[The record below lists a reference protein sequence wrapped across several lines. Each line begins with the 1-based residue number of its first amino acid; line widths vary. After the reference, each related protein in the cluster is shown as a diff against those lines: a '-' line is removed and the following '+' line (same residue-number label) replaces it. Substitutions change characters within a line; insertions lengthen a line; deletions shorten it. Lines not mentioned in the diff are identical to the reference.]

1 VKSQLWRDL
10 ADLSSA
16 EDFFAYFD
24 LTFDPRV
31 MAVSR
36 LHILK
41 RFHDNLSC
49 VDGLQSLDD
58 SAARDVYRRQ
68 LADAY
73 CEFAAGIAPTAL
85 VFPGLGRMGGGF
97 VALSNVR
104 RSKRAAPE
112 NKTSESVAP

>member
-1 VKSQLWRDL
+1 MSQLLRDL
-10 ADLSSA
+10 AELSSA

-41 RFHDNLSC
+41 RFHDKISRGDG
-49 VDGLQSLDD
+49 VDALDD
-58 SAARDVYRRQ
+58 PAARDVYRRQ

-73 CEFAAGIAPTAL
+73 CEFAAGVAPTAP

-104 RSKRAAPE
+104 RAKKAAPE
-112 NKTSESVAP
+112 SKTNESAAP

>member
-1 VKSQLWRDL
+1 MKSQLWRDL

-24 LTFDPRV
+24 LTFDPKV

-58 SAARDVYRRQ
+58 PTIRDVYRSQ

-73 CEFAAGIAPTAL
+73 SEFAAGAAPAGPA
-85 VFPGLGRMGGGF
+85 FPGLARMGGGF
-97 VALSNVR
+97 VALSDVR
-104 RSKRAAPE
+104 RSKKAALESKTNESAAP
-112 NKTSESVAP
+112 

>member
-1 VKSQLWRDL
+1 MRQLLRDL

-24 LTFDPRV
+24 LLFDPRV

-41 RFHDNLSC
+41 RFHDNLSR
-49 VDGLQSLDD
+49 VDGVEGLDD
-58 SAARDVYRRQ
+58 PAARDVYRRQ

-73 CEFAAGIAPTAL
+73 CEFVAGPARKFCLRQGLHATPWSTAALRI
-85 VFPGLGRMGGGF
+85 
-97 VALSNVR
+97 SNPM
-104 RSKRAAPE
+104 AH
-112 NKTSESVAP
+112 

>member
-1 VKSQLWRDL
+1 MSNVLRDL

-24 LTFDPRV
+24 VTFDPKV
-31 MAVSR
+31 MAVSQ

-41 RFHDNLSC
+41 RFHDNLSR
-49 VDGLQSLDD
+49 VDGEEALDD
-58 SAARDVYRRQ
+58 PSARDLYRRQ
-68 LADAY
+68 LVDAY
-73 CEFAAGIAPTAL
+73 CEFASGAAPAAPA
-85 VFPGLGRMGGGF
+85 FPGLVQMGGGF

-104 RSKRAAPE
+104 RSKKAAPE

>member
-1 VKSQLWRDL
+1 LRDL

-24 LTFDPRV
+24 LAFDPKV

-41 RFHDNLSC
+41 RFHDNLSR
-49 VDGLQSLDD
+49 VAGLESLDD
-58 SAARDVYRRQ
+58 PATREVYRRQ

-73 CEFAAGIAPTAL
+73 YEFAAGIAPTAP

-104 RSKRAAPE
+104 RSKKAAPE

>member
-1 VKSQLWRDL
+1 MSQLWRDL

-16 EDFFAYFD
+16 EDFFAYFA

-41 RFHDNLSC
+41 RFHDNLSG
-49 VDGLQSLDD
+49 VDGLESLDD
-58 SAARDVYRRQ
+58 PATRDVSRRH

-73 CEFAAGIAPTAL
+73 SEFAAGAAPTAPA
-85 VFPGLGRMGGGF
+85 FPGLGRMGGGF
-97 VALSNVR
+97 IALSNVR
-104 RSKRAAPE
+104 RSKKAAPE
-112 NKTSESVAP
+112 SKTNESAAP

>member
-1 VKSQLWRDL
+1 MTSHLLRDL

-24 LTFDPRV
+24 LSFDAKV

-41 RFHDNLSC
+41 RFHDNLSR
-49 VDGLQSLDD
+49 VDGLESLNDP
-58 SAARDVYRRQ
+58 AARDVYRRQ
-68 LADAY
+68 LTDAY
-73 CEFAAGIAPTAL
+73 CAFAAGAPAAAPA
-85 VFPGLGRMGGGF
+85 FPGLVRMGAGF

-104 RSKRAAPE
+104 RSKKVAPE
-112 NKTSESVAP
+112 NQTNESVAP

>member
-1 VKSQLWRDL
+1 MSQLLREL

-24 LTFDPRV
+24 LTFDPKV

-41 RFHDNLSC
+41 RFHDNISR
-49 VDGLQSLDD
+49 VDGLESPDD
-58 SAARDVYRRQ
+58 PTIRDVYRRQ

-73 CEFAAGIAPTAL
+73 SEFAAGAAPTAPA
-85 VFPGLGRMGGGF
+85 FPGLGRMGGGF

-104 RSKRAAPE
+104 RSKKAAPE
-112 NKTSESVAP
+112 SKTSESVAP

>member
-1 VKSQLWRDL
+1 MNQLWRDL

-24 LTFDPRV
+24 VTFDPKV

-41 RFHDNLSC
+41 RFHDNLSH
-49 VDGLQSLDD
+49 VDGLESLDD
-58 SAARDVYRRQ
+58 PATRGVYRRQ

-73 CEFAAGIAPTAL
+73 SELAAGGASTAPA
-85 VFPGLGRMGGGF
+85 FPGLGRMGGGF

-104 RSKRAAPE
+104 HSKKAAPE
-112 NKTSESVAP
+112 NKTSESAAP

>member
-1 VKSQLWRDL
+1 MSQLRRDL

-24 LTFDPRV
+24 LMFDPRV

-41 RFHDNLSC
+41 RFHDNLSR
-49 VDGLQSLDD
+49 VDGLESLDD
-58 SAARDVYRRQ
+58 PTIRDVYRSQ

-73 CEFAAGIAPTAL
+73 SEFAAGGALAAPA
-85 VFPGLGRMGGGF
+85 FAGLGRTGGGF

-104 RSKRAAPE
+104 RSKKSAAE
-112 NKTSESVAP
+112 SKTSESAAP

>member
-1 VKSQLWRDL
+1 MSQLWRDL

-41 RFHDNLSC
+41 RFHDNLSR
-49 VDGLQSLDD
+49 VDGLESLDD
-58 SAARDVYRRQ
+58 PATREVYRRQ

-73 CEFAAGIAPTAL
+73 CEFAAGAPPAAPA
-85 VFPGLGRMGGGF
+85 FPGLARMGGGF

-104 RSKRAAPE
+104 CSKKPASE
-112 NKTSESVAP
+112 SKTSESAAP

>member
-1 VKSQLWRDL
+1 MKSQLWRDL

-58 SAARDVYRRQ
+58 PTIRDVYRSQ

-73 CEFAAGIAPTAL
+73 SEFAAGGALAAPA
-85 VFPGLGRMGGGF
+85 FAGLGRTGGGF

-104 RSKRAAPE
+104 RSKKPASE
-112 NKTSESVAP
+112 NKTSESAAP

>member
-1 VKSQLWRDL
+1 MSQFWRDL

-24 LTFDPRV
+24 LTFDPKV
-31 MAVSR
+31 MAVRR

-41 RFHDNLSC
+41 RFHDNLSR
-49 VDGLQSLDD
+49 VDGLELLDVK
-58 SAARDVYRRQ
+58 ATRDVYRRQ

-73 CEFAAGIAPTAL
+73 CEFAAGAAPAAPA
-85 VFPGLGRMGGGF
+85 FPGLGRMGGGF

-104 RSKRAAPE
+104 HSKKAAPE
-112 NKTSESVAP
+112 SKTSESAAP

>member
-1 VKSQLWRDL
+1 MSERLRDL

-24 LTFDPRV
+24 LAFDPKV

-41 RFHDNLSC
+41 RFHDNLSR

-58 SAARDVYRRQ
+58 PATRDIYRRQ

-73 CEFAAGIAPTAL
+73 CEFAAGVTPAAPA
-85 VFPGLGRMGGGF
+85 FPGLGRMGGGF

-104 RSKRAAPE
+104 HSKKATPE
-112 NKTSESVAP
+112 NKTSEGAAP